1 MIQRAIVNTAYL
13 APVQFYSKFLLYDEI
28 AIEQFD
34 SYHKQTYRN
43 RCRIMGANGP
53 LNLTIP
59 VVKKSGKKIHTK
71 DIRIEYTTNWQKNHW
86 KSISSA
92 YNSSPF
98 FEFYAE
104 DFAPLYENKIEF
116 LIDFNKK
123 QHQIIANNIELKA
136 SSTYTNSFE
145 KWFDGTDLRELI
157 SPKTKHAA
165 SDPLFYP
172 SPYTQTFYEKFD
184 FVPNLS
190 IIDLLFNKGPEA
202 ESILLSC
209 INKL

>member
-1 MIQRAIVNTAYL
+1 MTQRAIVNTAYL
-13 APVQFYSKFLLYDEI
+13 APVQFYSKFLLYDKI

-59 VVKKSGKKIHTK
+59 VVKESGEKIRTK
-71 DIRIEYTTNWQKNHW
+71 DIRIEYDTNWQNNHW

-104 DFAPLYENKIEF
+104 DFAPFYEKKINF
-116 LIDFNKK
+116 LIDFNN
-123 QHQIIANNIELKA
+123 QLHEIIAENIGLKA
-136 SSTYTNSFE
+136 KSSYTNSFE
-145 KWFDGTDLRELI
+145 KYFEGTDLRDVI
-157 SPKTKHAA
+157 SPKTKNTE
-165 SDPLFYP
+165 SDPHFYP
-172 SPYTQTFYEKFD
+172 TPYTQTFYEKFD

-209 INKL
+209 IN